1 MSRNVQLI
9 ILLALF
15 VLLMSVPYLVPG
27 YGYLA
32 LIGFVPLLMA
42 EKVASET
49 GMRRFCLWHY
59 SAFLAWNFATT
70 FWICNA
76 TVGGGIFA
84 SVANAF
90 QMSLIFGLFRYSKKY
105 LRGSLPY
112 IFLMVAWIAWERYYL
127 TWAQISWP
135 WLLLGNAFARSTS
148 WIQWYE
154 ITGALGGSLWAWAMN
169 LGIFGI
175 LSAVQ
180 SGRWKE
186 YNAKAKTA
194 AILGMCILFF
204 GPLMTSLFLWPEPDK
219 GRLDVYIA
227 QPNIDPYN
235 KFGGMTQEEQNA
247 TLLAQMADAPKN
259 RPLLML
265 APETFTNDV
274 ITNDLAL
281 SPTLLSFDSFLRAYP
296 KANLIFGASS
306 HEYIHSALRPSQ
318 TARRLNDGITWME
331 SHNSAL
337 ITDGTG
343 RAEIYHKSK
352 LVVGVEMMPYP
363 AVFRHVDEWL
373 GGVMGREAGQKE
385 VSNLNFYEYDDSGS
399 VKRTFPVGCAVCYES
414 VYPEHCA
421 EYVRK
426 GAELLTVITNDAWW
440 KNTPG
445 YRQHLSYASLRAIE
459 TRRWIARCANTG
471 ISAVIDPAGKI
482 LRKTSWWQKETLH
495 ESVGLRDGQTF
506 FVRHGDVV
514 GRISVLCF
522 LLLLLNLLVMIFTNR
537 KIE

>member
-1 MSRNVQLI
+1 MSRNVHLI
-9 ILLALF
+9 ILLLLF
-15 VLLMSVPYLVPG
+15 DLLMSLPFLVPG
-27 YGYLA
+27 TGYLA
-32 LIGFVPLLMA
+32 LIGLVPLLMA
-42 EKVASET
+42 EKIATET
-49 GMRRFCLWHY
+49 KMRRFCLWHY
-59 SAFLAWNFATT
+59 SAFLIWNFATT
-70 FWICNA
+70 FWVCNA

-90 QMSLIFGLFRYSKKY
+90 QMSLIFGLFRYSKRY

-148 WIQWYE
+148 LIQWYE
-154 ITGALGGSLWAWAMN
+154 ITGTLGGSLWVWAMN

-194 AILGMCILFF
+194 AILRICILFF
-204 GPLMTSLFLWPEPDK
+204 GPLMTSLFLWPEPDN

-247 TLLAQMADAPKN
+247 TMIAQVADAPKN

-281 SPTLLSFDSFLRAYP
+281 SPTLLSFDAFLRSSP

-318 TARRLNDGITWME
+318 TARRLNDGGTWVE

-373 GGVMGREAGQKE
+373 GGVMGREVGQKE
-385 VSNLNFYEYDDSGS
+385 ASNLNFYEYDDSGS
-399 VKRTFPVGCAVCYES
+399 VKRTIPVGCAVCYES

-421 EYVRK
+421 EYVKK
-426 GAELLTVITNDAWW
+426 GAELLTIITNDAWW
-440 KNTPG
+440 KDTPG

-471 ISAVIDPAGKI
+471 ISAVIDPSGKI

-495 ESVGLRDGQTF
+495 ESVGLRDGHTF

-522 LLLLLNLLVMIFTNR
+522 LLLFLNLLVMVFTKR
-537 KIE
+537 KIH